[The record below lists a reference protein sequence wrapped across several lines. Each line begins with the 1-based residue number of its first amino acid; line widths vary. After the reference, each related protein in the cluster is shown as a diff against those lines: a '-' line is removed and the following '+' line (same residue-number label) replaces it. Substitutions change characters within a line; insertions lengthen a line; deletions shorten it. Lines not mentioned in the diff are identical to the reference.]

1 MEDSNYCFT
10 CQDFEKNVGHVAK
23 WCLKYVC
30 QKCGQNGH
38 VKAGCM
44 FGLQDFP
51 LPNEIILQFLRYL
64 HGKDLEQCAKVSNR
78 FKDICDKRL
87 EEEKNFESKQDV
99 MTGHIKLPLEIK
111 HTSIDIF
118 PDSLICLMVNGQRY
132 YGKCHTFPHGM
143 EKDVEKAEY

>member
-1 MEDSNYCFT
+1 
-10 CQDFEKNVGHVAK
+10 
-23 WCLKYVC
+23 
-30 QKCGQNGH
+30 
-38 VKAGCM
+38 M